1 MPGLSCRSYAVLVLC
16 LLIGGTVAGADSDL
30 QALRGI
36 LAGSTCVVR
45 GYPVSSRVGR
55 TVATASYQYVEFH
68 VSEVM
73 KGVVA
78 GSAIDIRQDAR
89 EPAPEVD
96 AEDDGAVHDVIVALG
111 PRHPEDGSYE
121 ALPGFSEGTYR
132 VISRPE
138 GEFVLV
144 NALGVDADSVTPK
157 DVHLKSPNSEVPIER
172 FREIARSSGTA
183 AVQAAAPTPQ
193 IPKSAVPAPAEQSIH
208 APAAATPA
216 AAGRKDFPL
225 RAWMAIAATGAAIAI
240 VVAWRRRKF
249 STSRRK

>member
-1 MPGLSCRSYAVLVLC
+1 MNRMASRLMPGLSCRSYAVLVLC

-89 EPAPEVD
+89 EPAPDVD

-183 AVQAAAPTPQ
+183 AVQAAAWQ
-193 IPKSAVPAPAEQSIH
+193 FVAAV
-208 APAAATPA
+208 
-216 AAGRKDFPL
+216 G
-225 RAWMAIAATGAAIAI
+225 GAASARPPP
-240 VVAWRRRKF
+240 A
-249 STSRRK
+249 S